1 MTAIPELIEILTEW
15 GFFTYYLPFLIVF
28 VMFYAILMKTKIFGE
43 DRRIAFIIAIIAAL
57 YVMTMGG
64 TVGAFI
70 STLFTGGSILLVV
83 MLLVLMIAGLV
94 VGDRAWDKFSGGR
107 SLTGLLLFAIII
119 GAGLFYLA
127 GGLEILGLTMPG
139 TPTELPFEIDQD
151 TIIIIGVLIFSLII
165 VWWMVGGAPTG
176 GVRIIPE
183 W

>member
-1 MTAIPELIEILTEW
+1 MTTLPELIEIATEW

-28 VMFYAILMKTKIFGE
+28 VMFYAILMKTKIFGD
-43 DRRIAFIIAIIAAL
+43 DRRIAFVIAIIAAL

-70 STLFTGGSILLVV
+70 STLFTGGSIFLVV
-83 MLLVLMIAGLV
+83 MLLILMIAGLV
-94 VGDRAWDKFSGGR
+94 VGDRAWDRFTGGR
-107 SLTGLLLFAIII
+107 PLGGLLLFAIIV
-119 GAGLFYLA
+119 GVGLFYLA

-139 TPTELPFEIDQD
+139 VPTEFPFEIDQD
-151 TIIIIGVLIFSLII
+151 TIIIIGILIFTLII
-165 VWWMVGGAPTG
+165 IWWMVGAPAPG